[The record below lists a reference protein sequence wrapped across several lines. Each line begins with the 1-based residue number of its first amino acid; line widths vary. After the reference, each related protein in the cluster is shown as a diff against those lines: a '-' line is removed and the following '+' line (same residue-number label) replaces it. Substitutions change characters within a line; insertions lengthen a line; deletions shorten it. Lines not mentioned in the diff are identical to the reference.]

1 MKNKLDVILP
11 GLLALPLAEL
21 DVCFL
26 RSALPSLNRILR
38 FSDRQSHHLKHFE
51 NLLADSLGLAESQV
65 LPFASAFVEADQPA
79 SNNLLFQAVHLK
91 ADMRNAFIFPLD
103 QSARTSTDINHIIE
117 DLSHFFKADCDITA
131 LPNQL
136 WLMRLKH
143 CQAPD
148 DHPHILSVT
157 GHELGAY
164 IKQSRRNLPWYQL
177 INEVQMFMH
186 DRAVNQQRIQAG
198 LLPINSLWCWGS
210 GALVPPLDR
219 AIQCYCND
227 SLLSAFVDR
236 AGLPRRPLTDLLRL
250 ELAANNIYIDLSL
263 LEALKSPQS
272 DDWQALLCGL
282 ETNLFK
288 PLVEAVSR
296 GQFQFRLRTGPDDF
310 TMTRFSAL
318 KYWRKPIDW
327 LKLLP

>member
-1 MKNKLDVILP
+1 M
-11 GLLALPLAEL
+11 
-21 DVCFL
+21 
-26 RSALPSLNRILR
+26 
-38 FSDRQSHHLKHFE
+38 
-51 NLLADSLGLAESQV
+51 LGV
-65 LPFASAFVEADQPA
+65 F
-79 SNNLLFQAVHLK
+79 
-91 ADMRNAFIFPLD
+91 
-103 QSARTSTDINHIIE
+103 
-117 DLSHFFKADCDITA
+117 
-131 LPNQL
+131 
-136 WLMRLKH
+136 
-143 CQAPD
+143 
-148 DHPHILSVT
+148 
-157 GHELGAY
+157 GG
-164 IKQSRRNLPWYQL
+164 
-177 INEVQMFMH
+177 
-186 DRAVNQQRIQAG
+186 G
-198 LLPINSLWCWGS
+198 

-236 AGLPRRPLTDLLRL
+236 AGLPRRPLTDLSRL